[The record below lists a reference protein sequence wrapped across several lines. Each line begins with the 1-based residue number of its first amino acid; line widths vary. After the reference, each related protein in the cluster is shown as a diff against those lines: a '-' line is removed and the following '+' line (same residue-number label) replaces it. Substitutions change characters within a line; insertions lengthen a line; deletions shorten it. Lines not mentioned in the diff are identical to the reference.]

1 MKKTM
6 LLVMTLATS
15 LGVVLATTSLS
26 VAAVTGPCSNCHTMH
41 NSQNASTMAF
51 DEEGAST
58 TTAYPLLTKS
68 SCLGCHNG
76 SLVIPDNVAPNV
88 MMSYTSDIDSVSA
101 GGSFAV
107 WTASDADNDA
117 KVHNVQGIVGL
128 NIGPDFY
135 NNATNGVPGLG
146 VNAGMNE
153 LSGAESGNPQVL
165 TCAGA
170 YGCHG
175 NIYDASV
182 TDSDEGISGFHHG
195 SDAYRFLM
203 VSGGTETTVE
213 GIGSEDYESTGAS
226 AGNHNVYSASITRGI
241 NRFCANCHPDFHGVS
256 NTQDGAGSWIRHPT
270 DNLLSDAA
278 ADSGWDLDRVKTDY
292 QRHPFAWQEIS
303 GMQTSAAYSATD
315 PGASVACVSCHRAHG
330 SPYADLLRFPYDGQ
344 QAGSTTVTYGCL
356 GCHEK
361 QRGD

>member
-1 MKKTM
+1 M
-6 LLVMTLATS
+6 LWVMTLGIS

-26 VAAVTGPCSNCHTMH
+26 VAAVSGPCSNCHTMH
-41 NSQNASTMAF
+41 NSQNASTMAV
-51 DEEGAST
+51 DEEGGETA
-58 TTAYPLLTKS
+58 TAYPLLTKS
-68 SCLGCHNG
+68 NCLGCHNG

-88 MMSYTSDIDSVSA
+88 MMSYTTATDPVSA

-107 WTASDADNDA
+107 WTASNEADDA

-128 NIGPDFY
+128 DIGTDVW
-135 NNATNGVPGLG
+135 NTEANGVPGLG
-146 VNAGMNE
+146 GDFTAMNE
-153 LSGAESGNPQVL
+153 LSGVESDNPEVL

-175 NIYDASV
+175 NIYDSSV

-213 GIGSEDYESTGAS
+213 GIGSDDYESTGAS
-226 AGNHNVYSASITRGI
+226 ESKHNVYSASTTQGI
-241 NRFCANCHPDFHGVS
+241 NRFCANCHPDFHDAS
-256 NTQDGAGSWIRHPT
+256 DTQDGAGSWIRHPT
-270 DNLLSDAA
+270 DNLLSAA
-278 ADSGWDLDRVKTDY
+278 ATDSGWDLSRVTTDY
-292 QRHPFAWQEIS
+292 QRHPFAWQTIS
-303 GMQTSAAYSATD
+303 DMQTNVAYSATD

-330 SPYADLLRFPYDGQ
+330 SPYADLLRFPYDEQ
-344 QAGSTTVTYGCL
+344 DAGSTTVDYGCL

-361 QRGD
+361 QRGA